1 MPTTQGLVAGGATA
15 SAVATGI
22 FDASTVVLLSYVDV
36 FPLLLFVA
44 EEFADPPEPPWAL
57 LLFVLEEFPELVNV
71 EFPLFFT
78 ADAPPVAVEEPP
90 AAVLFEFPPVALEVL
105 FEFELELEV
114 APELLEEF
122 TVIGDPFVFVGVGAG
137 VGTLHS

>member
-1 MPTTQGLVAGGATA
+1 MAHGTVGGGANPTA
-15 SAVATGI
+15 VCTGI
-22 FDASTVVLLSYVDV
+22 RDAATLVSLSYVEV
-36 FPLLLFVA
+36 FPLLLFA
-44 EEFADPPEPPWAL
+44 TEEFAEPPEPPCAL
-57 LLFVLEEFPELVNV
+57 LLFVLEEFPELANV

-78 ADAPPVAVEEPP
+78 ADAPPVAVDEPP
-90 AAVLFEFPPVALEVL
+90 VAVLFEFPPVALEVL

-122 TVIGDPFVFVGVGAG
+122 TVIGAPFVFVGVGSVV